1 MFTMVAFPATSKRNA
16 TCTAS
21 SLLRVPLL
29 SCSTQSL
36 LMRSSLGF
44 SERASTRLAR

>member
-1 MFTMVAFPATSKRNA
+1 MFTMVALPATSRRNA

-21 SLLRVPLL
+21 ALVRVSLL

-36 LMRSSLGF
+36 LMRSSFGSL
-44 SERASTRLAR
+44 ERASTSLPR